1 MSNYKIMIKN
11 VDINP
16 EFGVD
21 KEIEDGFE
29 SNEFILV
36 SKNDERIHVAVNG
49 FSVDDMSELFAK
61 HIDEKGITEIVA
73 AGVMAETKRR
83 VGEIFVRR
91 DKKEKIKNILGGLM

>member
-21 KEIEDGFE
+21 KEFEDGFE

-36 SKNDERIHVAVNG
+36 SKNGERISVAING
-49 FSVDDMSELFAK
+49 FSVDDLSELFVK
-61 HIDEKGITEIVA
+61 HIDAKGITEIVA

-91 DKKEKIKNILGGLM
+91 NQTEKIKKILGGLM

>member
-36 SKNDERIHVAVNG
+36 SKDDERIHVAVNG
-49 FSVDDMSELFAK
+49 FSVDDLSELFAK
-61 HIDEKGITEIVA
+61 HIDKAGITEIVA
-73 AGVMAETKRR
+73 ACVTAETKCR
-83 VGEIFVRR
+83 VREIFVQR
-91 DKKEKIKNILGGLM
+91 DKKEKMKKILGELM

>member
-1 MSNYKIMIKN
+1 MSNYKIMVKN

-21 KEIEDGFE
+21 KEFEDGVE

-36 SKNDERIHVAVNG
+36 SKDDKRLHVAING
-49 FSVDDMSELFAK
+49 FSVDDLSELFAK
-61 HIDEKGITEIVA
+61 HIGEQGITEIVA
-73 AGVMAETKRR
+73 ACVMAETKCR

-91 DKKEKIKNILGGLM
+91 DQKEKMKKILGELM